1 MLQSKRD
8 AFRLMFWA
16 GMGACFGRPGPANAA
31 VQRSWE
37 ETPRDRLGALLQATL
52 SDPAG
57 ARVLGR
63 RYLAS
68 CPSAARDALEL
79 ADRLAAERPAGAGD
93 LQRMLAQ
100 TRDMNARL
108 KQTALVDGW
117 VLPRV
122 EAQVCALSVL
132 L

>member
-1 MLQSKRD
+1 
-8 AFRLMFWA
+8 MFWA
-16 GMGACFGRPGPANAA
+16 GMCACFGRPGPANAA

-37 ETPRDRLGALLQATL
+37 ETPRDRLGALQATL

-57 ARVLGR
+57 ARVFGR

-79 ADRLAAERPAGAGD
+79 ADRPAAEWPASAGD
-93 LQRMLAQ
+93 LRRMLAQ
-100 TRDMNARL
+100 SRDMNARL